1 MMGSLPLSRRP
12 THLLSRVS
20 WKLVTAICALLL
32 LIPPTVA
39 LANVVTYATG
49 NLGVGGTWRTTGYA
63 NRTFNRVYHKDGYE
77 WALYYC
83 DHTHCSSEIYGYA
96 NPTVDGRNFSNA
108 LALCR
113 NIADNSGVTWTCQ
126 TDN

>member
-1 MMGSLPLSRRP
+1 MFRQP
-12 THLLSRVS
+12 TSGRGLAYLFGRTS
-20 WKLVTAICALLL
+20 WKLTTAICALLL

-39 LANVVTYATG
+39 FASIVTYATG

>member
-1 MMGSLPLSRRP
+1 MLK
-12 THLLSRVS
+12 LLSQSRCFTRPVHRMS
-20 WKLVTAICALLL
+20 WKLVTVICALLL

-49 NLGVGGTWRTTGYA
+49 NLGVGGYA
-63 NRTFNRVYHKDGYE
+63 NRTLNRVYHKDGYE